1 MKTIA
6 VVNQKGGCGKTT
18 TSVHL
23 SAVLAAR
30 SQNVLLVDLDPQSHC
45 AAGLGIPERQIEY
58 TTFDLMLNP
67 PQKAWSTDELSQ
79 HTWEIAPGFNVLP
92 SSVRLAAAEA
102 PGGGIMDTSD
112 RDRRLARGLK
122 AFEECVDLC
131 IIDCPPTIGLLTFS
145 ALRAAD
151 EVLIP
156 VETGFFAT
164 CGASRQ
170 WATLEAMATTFGRP
184 VCGRV
189 LPNLFREEHSLDE
202 DLLKSI
208 RRQFPNAVCPT
219 TVRDHLEIRQA
230 CSMGRS
236 IVDFAP
242 ESAARNDYEA
252 VADWLQKTPPATVL
266 PKEPEEEVAQDEPEV
281 AIAGVQKSPRVAEL
295 AERLRREAS
304 ETPEMAASVEPKDS
318 TIFQVLQ
325 PADLGETIGITGDF
339 NRWHPKGVELNKLV
353 SDTEDSVCGIDLLVE
368 PGTIRYRLVVDGVHM
383 LDPANPKS
391 GEGPDG
397 RPCSIV
403 EITSINAENG

>member
-1 MKTIA
+1 MKILA

-45 AAGLGIPERQIEY
+45 AAGLGIPEREIEY
-58 TTFDLMLNP
+58 STFDLMLEP
-67 PQKAWSTDELSQ
+67 PQRAWDSNELSSR
-79 HTWEIAPGFNVLP
+79 TWEITPGLNVLP
-92 SSVRLAAAEA
+92 STVRLAAAEA
-102 PGGGIMDTSD
+102 PDGGIMNTSD

-122 AFEECVDLC
+122 AFEDCVDIC
-131 IIDCPPTIGLLTFS
+131 VIDCPPTIGTLTFS

-170 WATLEAMATTFGRP
+170 WATLQAVANKFERP

-242 ESAARNDYEA
+242 DSAARQDYEK
-252 VADWLQKTPPATVL
+252 VADWLENTPPATIL
-266 PKEPEEEVAQDEPEV
+266 PKEPEEVVLQDEPEV
-281 AIAGVQKSPRVAEL
+281 AVAEVQKSPRVAEL
-295 AERLRREAS
+295 AERIRQKATESREI
-304 ETPEMAASVEPKDS
+304 AASVEPKDS
-318 TIFQVLQ
+318 TIFHVLQ
-325 PADLGETIGITGDF
+325 PAE
-339 NRWHPKGVELNKLV
+339 REV
-353 SDTEDSVCGIDLLVE
+353 
-368 PGTIRYRLVVDGVHM
+368 PGPPRSRGHRPGLRL
-383 LDPANPKS
+383 
-391 GEGPDG
+391 
-397 RPCSIV
+397 
-403 EITSINAENG
+403 